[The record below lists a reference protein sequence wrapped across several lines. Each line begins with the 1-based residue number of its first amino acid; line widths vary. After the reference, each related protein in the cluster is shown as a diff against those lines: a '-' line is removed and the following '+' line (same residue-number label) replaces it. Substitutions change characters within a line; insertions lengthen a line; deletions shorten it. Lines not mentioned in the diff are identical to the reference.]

1 MLKLINDYL
10 PTILVVLLLIS
21 SYYNFLKTNDP
32 KLADKVK
39 AVGEFANWAVALQNT
54 YKDNISNELKQQQA
68 VNDVLEQ
75 SKKAG
80 LKITR
85 ATALGAVEKAV
96 KEQKQTPAQT
106 VATPV
111 TDVQAPAPEVDKLC

>member
-10 PTILVVLLLIS
+10 PTVLVVLLLIS
-21 SYYNFLKTNDP
+21 SYYNFLKANDP

-54 YKDNISNELKQQQA
+54 YKDKANELKQQQA
-68 VNDVLEQ
+68 VSDVLEQ

-80 LKITR
+80 LKVTP
-85 ATALGAVEKAV
+85 AAALGAVEKAV
-96 KEQKQTPAQT
+96 KEQKQAPAQA

>member
-54 YKDNISNELKQQQA
+54 YKDKANELKQQQA

-80 LKITR
+80 LKVTQ
-85 ATALGAVEKAV
+85 AAALGAVEKAV
-96 KEQKQTPAQT
+96 KEQKQAPAPA

>member
-1 MLKLINDYL
+1 MLKLINEYL

-54 YKDNISNELKQQQA
+54 YKDKANELKQQQA

-80 LKITR
+80 LKVTK
-85 ATALGAVEKAV
+85 AAALGAVEKAV
-96 KEQKQTPAQT
+96 KEQKQVPAQA

-111 TDVQAPAPEVDKLC
+111 SDVQAPAPEVDKLC

>member
-54 YKDNISNELKQQQA
+54 YKDKANELKQQQA

-96 KEQKQTPAQT
+96 KEQKQAPAQA

>member
-1 MLKLINDYL
+1 MLKLINEYL

-54 YKDNISNELKQQQA
+54 YKDKANELKQQQA

-80 LKITR
+80 LKVTQ
-85 ATALGAVEKAV
+85 AAALGAVEKAV
-96 KEQKQTPAQT
+96 KEQKQVPAPA